1 MKSIVC
7 LLRKVYRLRYKIRWF
22 FQFRKTIRE
31 GYYHKVQEK
40 LPIENLYRTLVIA
53 PHSDDEW
60 IGASS
65 IIQNSKVVDVLYMEF
80 YGDNYSKSNIITRR
94 REICNSSILNKFN
107 LVSINSANRKGDLIR
122 VLQKQYTSIF
132 IPSYVDW
139 HSEHRETFKIFT
151 EVYMLLRPQL
161 KSTIYLYNISVPQLN
176 NPKYIK
182 MMPMTKKEQFY
193 KWDMFSRIYLSQDMP
208 IFRYKLQERIN
219 AYYVKRYAS
228 ELFVEMSEEML
239 KEGLNVVEDAIK
251 NFELDTYKNKINNIF
266 SIRKAIFLT
275 KK

>member
-22 FQFRKTIRE
+22 FQFRKTIRD
-31 GYYHKVQEK
+31 GYYHKVYEK
-40 LPIENLYRTLVIA
+40 LPIENLYRTLIIA

-65 IIQNSKVVDVLYMEF
+65 IIRSSKDVDVLYMEF
-80 YGDNYSKSNIITRR
+80 YGDNYSEANIVTRR
-94 REICNSSILNKFN
+94 IEICNSSILNKFN
-107 LVSINSANRKGDLIR
+107 LVSIDSANRKGDLIS

-139 HSEHRETFKIFT
+139 HPEHRETFKIFAET
-151 EVYMLLRPQL
+151 YMLLRSQI
-161 KSTIYLYNISVPQLN
+161 KSTIYLYNISVPHLN
-176 NPKYIK
+176 NTWCIK
-182 MMPMTKKEQFY
+182 IMPMTKKEQFY
-193 KWDMFSRIYLSQDMP
+193 KWDVFGRIYLSQDMP

-219 AYYVKRYAS
+219 AFFVKKYAS
-228 ELFVEMSEEML
+228 ELFVEMTEEMF
-239 KEGLNVVEDAIK
+239 KEGLNVLDDSVKIS
-251 NFELDTYKNKINNIF
+251 ELDAYKNIINNIF
-266 SIRKAIFLT
+266 SIRKATFLT